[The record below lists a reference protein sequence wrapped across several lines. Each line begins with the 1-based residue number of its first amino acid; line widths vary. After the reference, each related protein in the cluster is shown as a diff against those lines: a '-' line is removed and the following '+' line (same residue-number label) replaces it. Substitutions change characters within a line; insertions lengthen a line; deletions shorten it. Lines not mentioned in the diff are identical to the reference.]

1 MSAAI
6 RYWWVNQSNSY
17 TEELRHGCLA
27 APKRTRGQPVST
39 WDRVRELQPG
49 DIVLHFCRGLILAIG
64 KVSEPARERPRPYDL
79 AGSRSSVPHWVAKVK
94 CTPLVAPIDI
104 RSIPLVWR
112 TPEDGPFDEHGR
124 PRHGYL
130 FPLREPFVQQLAARF
145 GFSLD

>member
-1 MSAAI
+1 
-6 RYWWVNQSNSY
+6 
-17 TEELRHGCLA
+17 
-27 APKRTRGQPVST
+27 
-39 WDRVRELQPG
+39 
-49 DIVLHFCRGLILAIG
+49 
-64 KVSEPARERPRPYDL
+64 
-79 AGSRSSVPHWVAKVK
+79 VAKVK